1 MNHGEDKNED
11 RELEA
16 WRGQWQA
23 LGNTE
28 DRAEMLVARAARDG
42 RRMNRDA
49 VVQVLGVVVSSAIC
63 SWLVVRTG
71 GAAPVVAVTAIIL
84 LFNGA
89 WLAHY
94 LTLRA
99 GLFAS
104 SGEGV
109 DVYVV
114 LTRKRLAT
122 ELQWMGFARR
132 WTFVLCAVLAPALVW
147 LVLARWERYVQEPW
161 RAVVGFGAAA
171 AINVFV
177 LFWMAHKARTLR
189 AEQERFEQHVAGI
202 GAS

>member
-1 MNHGEDKNED
+1 MSHDED
-11 RELEA
+11 RKQDTELEA

-23 LGNTE
+23 LGSAREPSET
-28 DRAEMLVARAARDG
+28 LVARAARDG
-42 RRMNRDA
+42 RRMRRDA
-49 VVQVLGVVVSSAIC
+49 VGEMLGVIVSTTIC
-63 SWLVVRTG
+63 FWLVERTG

-109 DVYVV
+109 DVFVA

-122 ELQWMGFARR
+122 ELRWMGVARR
-132 WTFVLCAVLAPALVW
+132 WTLVLCAALVPALAW
-147 LVLARWERYVQEPW
+147 LVLARWEKYVHEPW
-161 RAVVGFGAAA
+161 RAVVGFGVAA
-171 AINVFV
+171 AIIVS
-177 LFWMAHKARTLR
+177 LLLWMGHKTRRLR
-189 AEQERFEQHVAGI
+189 AEQERFEQHVAGL
-202 GAS
+202 GES

>member
-1 MNHGEDKNED
+1 MNHGEDKNEEE
-11 RELEA
+11 ELEA

-42 RRMNRDA
+42 RRMRRDA
-49 VVQVLGVVVSSAIC
+49 LGEVLGVVVSSSIC
-63 SWLVVRTG
+63 FWLVVRTS

-89 WLAHY
+89 WLTHY

-109 DVYVV
+109 DVFVA

-122 ELQWMGFARR
+122 ELQWMRFARR
-132 WTFVLCAVLAPALVW
+132 WTLVLCGTLVPALVW

-161 RAVVGFGAAA
+161 RAVVGFGVAA
-171 AINVFV
+171 AIFAS
-177 LFWMAHKARTLR
+177 LLLWMAHKARKLR
-189 AEQERFEQHVAGI
+189 AEQDRFERLAE
-202 GAS
+202 GA